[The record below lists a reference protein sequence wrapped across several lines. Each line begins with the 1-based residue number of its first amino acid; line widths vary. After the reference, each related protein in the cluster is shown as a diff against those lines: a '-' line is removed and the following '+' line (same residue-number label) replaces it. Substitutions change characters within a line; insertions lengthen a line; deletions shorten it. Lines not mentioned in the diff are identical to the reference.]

1 MTPFINVVLGSTLKK
16 ERGSGLLVRAC
27 GPPALVKNG
36 VREFCLWE
44 VLESSFGHGL
54 IMTGGHEMSSRGGG
68 GVKTVLDVHPLPPRH
83 EITQDRP
90 WQAGKNA
97 FLGTLPG
104 LDNIA

>member
-1 MTPFINVVLGSTLKK
+1 MNVVLGSTLKK

-27 GPPALVKNG
+27 GPPALVKKG
-36 VREFCLWE
+36 VRESCLWE
-44 VLESSFGHGL
+44 VLESSFGHEL
-54 IMTGGHEMSSRGGG
+54 TMTGGHEMSSSG

-97 FLGTLPG
+97 FLGTFPG